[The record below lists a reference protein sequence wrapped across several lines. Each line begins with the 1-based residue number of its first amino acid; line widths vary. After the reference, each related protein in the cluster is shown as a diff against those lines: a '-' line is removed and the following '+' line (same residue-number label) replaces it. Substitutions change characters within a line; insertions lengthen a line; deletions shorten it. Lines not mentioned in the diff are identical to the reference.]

1 MAVPKEDVYDIE
13 HHGIMGQK
21 WGIRRYQNKDGSLTP
36 EGRARYGNVENFNK
50 VMKAIKTGSAIGG
63 PVGGV
68 IGGAIADKKY
78 RTKSSKN
85 TKNRS
90 IATGKKNVTDE
101 EAIAAAKK
109 AGLHQGDNYKVYRK
123 AMSGDKEAQKIVE
136 KWESQMKSYKES
148 AKQGKARSSWDG
160 AFKSEYAKKL
170 TTKDAIDKEVARARK
185 EGTYDMEFLEQN
197 LDCDELGDPLTGKA
211 LSDAYRK
218 YLNL

>member
-1 MAVPKEDVYDIE
+1 MSVYMAVPKEDVYDIE

-36 EGRARYGNVENFNK
+36 EGKARYGNVENFNK
-50 VMKAIKTGSAIGG
+50 VMKAIKTGTVVGG

-136 KWESQMKSYKES
+136 KWES
-148 AKQGKARSSWDG
+148 AKQGKAKSSWDG
-160 AFKSEYAKKL
+160 AFKSEYAKKF
-170 TTKDAIDKEVARARK
+170 TTKDAVDKEVARARK

-197 LDCDELGDPLTGKA
+197 LDVDDRTGESLTGAA
-211 LSDAYRK
+211 LDKAYRR
-218 YLNL
+218 YLSM

>member
-1 MAVPKEDVYDIE
+1 MSVYIAIPREDAYDIK
-13 HHGIMGQK
+13 HYGIMGQK

-36 EGRARYGNVENFNK
+36 EGKARYGSVENFNK

-78 RTKSSKN
+78 RTKGSKN

-90 IATGKKNVTDE
+90 ATTGKKNVTDE

-136 KWESQMKSYKES
+136 KWESP
-148 AKQGKARSSWDG
+148 KQGKARSSWDG
-160 AFKSEYAKKL
+160 AFKSGYAKQF
-170 TTKDAIDKEVARARK
+170 TTKATIEKEVARARK

-197 LDCDELGDPLTGKA
+197 LDCDEMGDPLTGKA
-211 LSDAYRK
+211 LSDAYRR